1 MIAIYFNFDKC
12 YFISYNINKHL
23 LFGYWYCNILSIG
36 VPCGIAFKYDPVF
49 SGNLYNREWLMRL
62 VIVSNRLSVSV
73 TEEKDSGFDF
83 RESAGGLATGLKAF
97 VQSIGRSS
105 ATFSECVWIGWPGI
119 PVSKKMQPDVEKELI
134 SRFGTYPV
142 FLSNVDVDRF
152 YLGFCNKTLW
162 PLFHYFPTYTVY
174 DEAMWEHYR
183 AVNRH
188 YLEAVVKV
196 MRKDDVI
203 WIHDYHLMLLP
214 AMLREIAPDATIGFF
229 LHIPFPT
236 FEIFRLLPMKW
247 RSELL
252 QGLLGA
258 DLIGFHTYSY
268 TQSFLQCL
276 HNILGLDQ
284 DMGKV
289 FVGDRVVKA
298 DAFPISIDYH
308 KFHSAHQSPA
318 TRDTLE
324 KYMKNLRNHR
334 VILSM
339 DRLDYTKGIINRLKG
354 YEQFLCSYPEWR
366 GKVILILIVVPSR
379 IRVDHY
385 QMMKRQIDEL
395 AGKINGMYGTIDWM
409 PVLYLYQSFCFEEIT
424 ALYRASDVALI
435 TPLRDGMNL
444 IAKEYVASRSDGLG
458 VLILSE
464 MAGAAK
470 EMGEAILIN
479 PNNAEDISG
488 ALKQAL
494 EMNGSEQKKRI
505 STMQSRIR
513 RYDIVHWAEDFSTSL
528 LAVKVEQKRSVSR
541 LVTVNVSSAIIRDFK
556 NAHKR
561 MIFLDYDGTLVPFH
575 DDPLMAYPTE
585 EVIALLSDLAAMP
598 DTQVTI
604 ISGRDR
610 KVLSRWFSSLPINLV
625 SEHGVWIKRVSK
637 DWEPVRCLCSGWKSA
652 ILPLLERYTDRLPGA
667 FLEDKEHSLVF
678 HYRRSDPELSFI
690 RIREM
695 VENLVHYLANKDLQI
710 IQGSKIIEIRNT
722 GISKGDA
729 ALQLMNDDDFD
740 FLLAAG
746 DDQTDEDMFRM
757 LPESAYT
764 VKIGMENTHAR
775 YIVKDCRD
783 VSKLLN
789 GIILSQGLAEVINV

>member
-1 MIAIYFNFDKC
+1 MTQVI
-12 YFISYNINKHL
+12 
-23 LFGYWYCNILSIG
+23 ILE
-36 VPCGIAFKYDPVF
+36 YDDIV
-49 SGNLYNREWLMRL
+49 SGNLSNQEQYMRL
-62 VIVSNRLSVSV
+62 VIVSNRLSISV
-73 TEEKDSGFDF
+73 TERKDGSLDF
-83 RESAGGLATGLKAF
+83 RESTGGLATGLKAF

-105 ATFSECVWIGWPGI
+105 ETFTECVWIGWPGI
-119 PVSKKMQPDVEKELI
+119 SVSKSKQLNVEKELI

-142 FLSNVDVDRF
+142 FLSGVDVDRF
-152 YLGFCNKTLW
+152 YIGFCNKTLW
-162 PLFHYFPTYTVY
+162 PLFHYFPSYTVY

-183 AVNRH
+183 TVNRH
-188 YLEAVVKV
+188 YLEAVIKV
-196 MRKDDVI
+196 MKKDDVI

-214 AMLREIAPDATIGFF
+214 AMLREMVPDAAIGYF

-268 TQSFLQCL
+268 TQYFLQCL
-276 HNILGLDQ
+276 RNILGHEQ

-289 FVGDRVVKA
+289 FAGDRVVKA
-298 DAFPISIDYH
+298 DTFPISIDYH
-308 KFHSAHQSPA
+308 KFNSAHQLPVA
-318 TRDTLE
+318 RDTIE
-324 KYMKNLRNHR
+324 KYMKILRNHR

-379 IRVDHY
+379 TKVEHY
-385 QMMKRQIDEL
+385 QMMKRHIDEL
-395 AGKINGMYGTIDWM
+395 AGKINGIYGTIDWM

-479 PNNAEDISG
+479 PSNAEDISE

-494 EMNGSEQKKRI
+494 EMNESEQKKRI
-505 STMQSRIR
+505 SAMQSRIR
-513 RYDIVHWAEDFSTSL
+513 RYDIVHWAEDFGSSL
-528 LAVKVEQKRSVSR
+528 LTVKDEQKRSVSR
-541 LVTVNVSSAIIRDFK
+541 FLTANVSSAIVKDFK
-556 NAHKR
+556 KALKR
-561 MIFLDYDGTLVPFH
+561 MIFLDYDGTLVPFY

-585 EVIALLSDLAAMP
+585 DIITLLSDISSMP
-598 DTQVTI
+598 ETQVTI

-610 KVLSRWFSSLPINLV
+610 KVLSRWFGSLPINLV
-625 SEHGVWIKRVSK
+625 SEHGVWIRRVSD
-637 DWEPVRCLCSGWKSA
+637 DWVPVRCLCSGWKSA
-652 ILPLLERYTDRLPGA
+652 IMPLLERYADRLPGA

-690 RIREM
+690 RVREM

-729 ALQLMNDDDFD
+729 ALQLLNDDDFD
-740 FLLAAG
+740 FVLAAG

-764 VKIGMENTHAR
+764 VKVGMGNTYAG
-775 YIVKDCRD
+775 YIIKDYCEVIR
-783 VSKLLN
+783 LLN
-789 GIILSQGLAEVINV
+789 GIILSQSYQEVISV